1 MVTYWRHWGLWK
13 KLRWLNKDTGK
24 AYTAICRL
32 IRNERRHTS
41 TRIARR
47 NRRLWNHTN
56 QKRQILQYIHCGAAD
71 ILRKGM
77 GQCLQYVIITLSLVL
92 IHCNFFREKS
102 FVNDFNEPRSFAI
115 DTWSA
120 AVCFVWQLLYLIV
133 EMWCLYTKIW
143 VQDQT
148 LMCNIIRILVLLSVS
163 VIMVM
168 DILVFYWSSNRCFL
182 NNVVSPNSCLLYEA
196 YTGIVCSTTWY
207 LVMFT

>member
-1 MVTYWRHWGLWK
+1 
-13 KLRWLNKDTGK
+13 
-24 AYTAICRL
+24 
-32 IRNERRHTS
+32 
-41 TRIARR
+41 
-47 NRRLWNHTN
+47 
-56 QKRQILQYIHCGAAD
+56 
-71 ILRKGM
+71 M

-120 AVCFVWQLLYLIV
+120 GVCFVWQLPYLIV

-182 NNVVSPNSCLLYEA
+182 NNVVSPNSVFFMRPVQVLFALL
-196 YTGIVCSTTWY
+196 CDTW
-207 LVMFT
+207 